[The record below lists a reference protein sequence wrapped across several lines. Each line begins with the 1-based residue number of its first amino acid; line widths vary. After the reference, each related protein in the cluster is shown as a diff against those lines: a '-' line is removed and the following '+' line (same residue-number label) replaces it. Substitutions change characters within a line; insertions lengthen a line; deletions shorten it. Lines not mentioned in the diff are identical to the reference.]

1 MNYNEYRDEAFAT
14 AKRNGFHEELCSVE
28 HLKCL
33 IISEM
38 MEAVEA
44 DRLAHYADFK
54 GYLDAIW
61 NMPYDDNF
69 ELHIKDTVEDELAD
83 VCIRIFDLAGYKN
96 IDLNDA
102 MQKVTYNSCLS
113 GTFTEYIYRAVRVL
127 SAREPLG
134 VSLARTLTRILKIA
148 EQDDI
153 DIETHIRLKMDY
165 NKGRKYKHGKKY

>member
-14 AKRNGFHEELCSVE
+14 AKRNGFHEEECSVR

-44 DRLAHYADFK
+44 DRRESHADVD
-54 GYLDAIW
+54 GYFDAMW
-61 NMPYDDNF
+61 RETYDENF
-69 ELHIKDTVEDELAD
+69 ESRIKDTVEDELAD

-96 IDLNDA
+96 TDLNKA
-102 MQKVTYNSCLS
+102 MRKVTDNICPS
-113 GTFTEYIYRAVRVL
+113 GTFTEKIYRAVRVL
-127 SAREPLG
+127 AEREPLG

-148 EQDDI
+148 KQEDI
-153 DIETHIRLKMDY
+153 DIEMHIRMKMNY
-165 NKGRKYKHGKKY
+165 NKSREYMHGKRY

>member
-1 MNYNEYRDEAFAT
+1 MNYNEYKDEAFAT
-14 AKRNGFHEELCSVE
+14 AKRNGFHDEVCSVE
-28 HLKCL
+28 HFKCL

-102 MQKVTYNSCLS
+102 MLEVTDNICPS
-113 GTFTEYIYRAVRVL
+113 GTFTEKIYRAVRVL
-127 SAREPLG
+127 SVREPLS

-148 EQDDI
+148 EQADI
-153 DIETHIRLKMDY
+153 DIERHIQLKMAY
-165 NKGRKYKHGKKY
+165 NQGRKYKHGKKY

>member
-14 AKRNGFHEELCSVE
+14 AKRNGFHEEECSVE

-44 DRLAHYADFK
+44 DRLAHYADLKRYFDAMWK
-54 GYLDAIW
+54 MPFGY
-61 NMPYDDNF
+61 NF
-69 ELHIKDTVEDELAD
+69 DQHIKDTVEDELAD

-113 GTFTEYIYRAVRVL
+113 GTFTENIYRAVRVL

-153 DIETHIRLKMDY
+153 DIERHIQLKMDY
-165 NKGRKYKHGKKY
+165 NKGREYKHGKKY

>member
-14 AKRNGFHEELCSVE
+14 AKRNGFHEEECSVE
-28 HLKCL
+28 HFKCL

-44 DRLAHYADFK
+44 DRLAHYANLK
-54 GYLDAIW
+54 GYFDAMW
-61 NMPYDDNF
+61 NMPYDENF
-69 ELHIKDTVEDELAD
+69 GQNIKDTVEDELAD

-96 IDLNDA
+96 IDLNEA

-148 EQDDI
+148 EQNDI
-153 DIETHIRLKMDY
+153 DIETHIRLKIDY

>member
-14 AKRNGFHEELCSVE
+14 AKRNGFHEEVCSVE

-44 DRLAHYADFK
+44 DRMAHYADLK
-54 GYLDAIW
+54 GYFDALW
-61 NMPYDDNF
+61 NMPYDENF
-69 ELHIKDTVEDELAD
+69 EQNIKDTVEDELAD

-96 IDLNDA
+96 IDLNKA
-102 MQKVTYNSCLS
+102 MLKVTDNNCLS
-113 GTFTEYIYRAVRVL
+113 GTFTEKIYRAVRVL
-127 SAREPLG
+127 VHRESLA

-148 EQDDI
+148 EQEDI
-153 DIETHIRLKMDY
+153 DIETHIQLKMAY
-165 NKGRKYKHGKKY
+165 NNGRDYKHGKRY

>member
-1 MNYNEYRDEAFAT
+1 MNYNEYSAEAFSI
-14 AKRNGFHEELCSVE
+14 AKRNGFHEEVCSVE

-44 DRLAHYADFK
+44 DRLAHYADLN
-54 GYLDAIW
+54 GYFDAMW

-69 ELHIKDTVEDELAD
+69 GQNIKDTVEDELAD

-102 MQKVTYNSCLS
+102 MLEVTDNICPS
-113 GTFTEYIYRAVRVL
+113 GTFTEKIYRAVRVL
-127 SAREPLG
+127 SVREPLS

-148 EQDDI
+148 EQADI
-153 DIETHIRLKMDY
+153 DIERHIQLKMAY
-165 NKGRKYKHGKKY
+165 NQGRKYKHGKKY

>member
-14 AKRNGFHEELCSVE
+14 AKRNGFHEEVCSVE

-44 DRLAHYADFK
+44 DRLAHYADLK
-54 GYLDAIW
+54 GYFDALW
-61 NMPYDDNF
+61 NMPYDENF
-69 ELHIKDTVEDELAD
+69 EQNIKDTVEDELAD

-96 IDLNDA
+96 IDLNKA
-102 MQKVTYNSCLS
+102 MLKETDNIRPA
-113 GTFTEYIYRAVRVL
+113 GTLTEKIYRVVRVL
-127 SAREPLG
+127 VQRESLA

-148 EQDDI
+148 EQADI
-153 DIETHIRLKMDY
+153 DIETHIQLKMAY
-165 NKGRKYKHGKKY
+165 NNGRDYKHGKRY

>member
-14 AKRNGFHEELCSVE
+14 AKRNGFHEEACSVE

-44 DRLAHYADFK
+44 DRLAHYADLN
-54 GYLDAIW
+54 GYFNAIW
-61 NMPYDDNF
+61 NMSYYESFNQ
-69 ELHIKDTVEDELAD
+69 HIKDTVEDELAD

-96 IDLNDA
+96 IDLNEE
-102 MQKVTYNSCLS
+102 MKRVTDNICPV
-113 GTFTEYIYRAVRVL
+113 GTFTEKIYRAVRVL
-127 SAREPLG
+127 AQREPLS

-148 EQDDI
+148 EQDEI
-153 DIETHIRLKMDY
+153 DIERHIQLKMAY
-165 NKGRKYKHGKKY
+165 NQGRKYKHGKKY

>member
-1 MNYNEYRDEAFAT
+1 MNYNEYRDEALAT
-14 AKRNGFHEELCSVE
+14 AKRNGFHDEECSTE

-44 DRLAHYADFK
+44 DRLAHHADVKRYF
-54 GYLDAIW
+54 DAIW

-69 ELHIKDTVEDELAD
+69 GLHIKDTVEDELAD

-102 MQKVTYNSCLS
+102 MQKVDDNICPS
-113 GTFTEYIYRAVRVL
+113 GTFTEKIYRAVRVL
-127 SAREPLG
+127 AVREPLG

-148 EQDDI
+148 EQEEI
-153 DIETHIRLKMDY
+153 DIETHIQLKMDY
-165 NKGRKYKHGKKY
+165 NKGREYKHGKKY

>member
-14 AKRNGFHEELCSVE
+14 AKRNGFHEEACSVE

-44 DRLAHYADFK
+44 DRLAHYADLN
-54 GYLDAIW
+54 GYFNAIW
-61 NMPYDDNF
+61 NMSYYESFNQ
-69 ELHIKDTVEDELAD
+69 HIKDTVEDELAD

-102 MQKVTYNSCLS
+102 MLEVTDNICPS
-113 GTFTEYIYRAVRVL
+113 GTFTEKIYRAVRVL
-127 SAREPLG
+127 SVREPLG

-148 EQDDI
+148 EQDEI
-153 DIETHIRLKMDY
+153 DIERHIQLKMAY
-165 NKGRKYKHGKKY
+165 NQGRKYKHGKKY

>member
-44 DRLAHYADFK
+44 DRLAHYADLN
-54 GYLDAIW
+54 GYFDAIW
-61 NMPYDDNF
+61 NMSYYESFNQ
-69 ELHIKDTVEDELAD
+69 HIKDTVEDELAD

-96 IDLNDA
+96 IDLDEA
-102 MQKVTYNSCLS
+102 MKKVDDNICPS
-113 GTFTEYIYRAVRVL
+113 GTFTEKIYRAVRVL
-127 SAREPLG
+127 SVREPLG

-148 EQDDI
+148 EQDEI
-153 DIETHIRLKMDY
+153 DIERHIQLKMAY
-165 NKGRKYKHGKKY
+165 NQGRKYKHGKKY

>member
-14 AKRNGFHEELCSVE
+14 AKRNGFHEEECSVE

-44 DRLAHYADFK
+44 DRLAHYADLN
-54 GYLDAIW
+54 GYFDAIW
-61 NMPYDDNF
+61 NMSYYESFNQ
-69 ELHIKDTVEDELAD
+69 HIKDTVEDELAD

-102 MQKVTYNSCLS
+102 MLEVTDNICPS
-113 GTFTEYIYRAVRVL
+113 GTFTENIYRAVRVL

-153 DIETHIRLKMDY
+153 DIERHIQLKMDY
-165 NKGRKYKHGKKY
+165 NKGREYKHGKKY